1 MGLFKKNV
9 TVTKSLAMSGKE
21 SGAIVGV
28 KGIMLGRIHRIS
40 QDEEAII
47 GSDPKESNVVVE
59 SKEIDA
65 KLCSVKYIQER
76 KEYVVCNLSGG
87 YLVAEGEELIINK
100 EYSFEPGTKISIG
113 AGNEIRL
120 G

>member
-21 SGAIVGV
+21 TGAVVGV
-28 KGIMLGRIHRIS
+28 KGVMLGKIHRIA
-40 QDEEAII
+40 QGEEAII
-47 GSDPKESNVVVE
+47 GSDPKEANVLVDI
-59 SKEIDA
+59 KDIDG
-65 KLCSVKYIQER
+65 KLCSVRYVKES

-87 YLVAEGEELIINK
+87 YVVADGEELLSGK
-100 EYSFEPGTKISIG
+100 EYTLDPGTKISIG